1 MVLLSHPTGN
11 ANVAEVAAA
20 LNGEEMLAA
29 YYTCVH
35 WRPEAVYARMA
46 PASVRAM
53 FERRSRV
60 RLPEKMVHSHPA
72 RELIR
77 SALLRAGRRDLVTD
91 LVTGERRLFSIDAVY
106 RDLDRH
112 VARELGRY
120 SALSAVYA
128 YEDGALAQFRAAEK
142 RGLKRIYDLP
152 IGYWRASRRIAE
164 EEAERKP
171 EWKGTLNALAD
182 SAEKC
187 ARKDE
192 ELELADTVI
201 APSAFVKETLEM
213 FPGARKQIVVNPFG
227 VPARIAVRRALTS
240 RAEPLRVLYVGGL
253 TQRKGIAYLF
263 EAAEKLGKAITL
275 TVIGRKAG
283 ASEALDRCCERFRWI
298 ESLPHERILAEMRA
312 HDVFVFPSLF
322 EGLALVNG
330 EAISQGLPVITTR
343 NSGGS
348 EILRDGVDSFLVP
361 IRDADAIAA
370 RLTALHEDRELLKR
384 MSDQALERARELTWQ
399 GYRER
404 TVAAVRAAITAE

>member
-20 LNGEEMLAA
+20 LHGAELLAG

-35 WRPEAVYARMA
+35 WRPEAAYARFA

-53 FERRSRV
+53 FERRARV
-60 RLPEKMVHSHPA
+60 RLPEKLVHSHPA
-72 RELIR
+72 RELAR
-77 SALLRAGRRDLVTD
+77 NALLRAGRLD

-112 VARELGRY
+112 VARELGRF
-120 SALSAVYA
+120 SGLRTVYA
-128 YEDGALAQFRAAEK
+128 YEDGALEHFRAAK
-142 RGLKRIYDLP
+142 KLGLRRIYDLP
-152 IGYWRASRRIAE
+152 IGYWRASRKIAE

-171 EWKGTLNALAD
+171 EWKGTLNALSD

-187 ARKDE
+187 ARKDA

-201 APSAFVKETLEM
+201 APSTFVKETLSM
-213 FPGARKQIVVNPFG
+213 FPGVPKQIIVNPFG
-227 VPARIAVRRALTS
+227 VPARIAAPRALTD
-240 RAEPLRVLYVGGL
+240 RAAPLRVLYVGGL

-263 EAAEKLGKAITL
+263 DAAEKLGKAITL

-283 ASEALDRCCERFRWI
+283 SSAALDRCCERYRW
-298 ESLPHERILAEMRA
+298 LPSVSHEQILAEMRA

-348 EILRDGVDSFLVP
+348 DILRDGEDSFLVP

-370 RLTALHEDRELLKR
+370 RLMQLREDRELLKR
-384 MSDQALERARELTWQ
+384 MSDRALERAAELTWQ
-399 GYRER
+399 SYRER
-404 TVAAVRAAITAE
+404 TVDAVRATIMAAASA